1 MPAGLLTNVVR
12 RGTPSRLL
20 LLLHGFGADQY
31 DLAPIA
37 PHLDPEERFLVVC
50 PRGPHAAPPG
60 AAWYPFGG
68 TNPEAA
74 RHSVDLLDDLL
85 DQLCAE
91 EGMRREE
98 AVIAGFSQ
106 GGSMALMLGLRAS
119 DRPRVTGVLC
129 MSGFLADGRGVD
141 MAWEAPG
148 WGDGVGPDDL
158 PPVLVQHGTLD
169 PMVPIERGRKV
180 TADLTARGLA
190 VRHLEYPMEHQLALE
205 SVQDAHRWLD
215 QVVAGE
221 RPSSP
226 PPS

>member
-1 MPAGLLTNVVR
+1 VPAGLLTNVVR
-12 RGTPSRLL
+12 RGAPSRLL

-68 TNPEAA
+68 ADPEAA

-85 DQLCAE
+85 DELCADA
-91 EGMRREE
+91 GMQREE

-119 DRPRVTGVLC
+119 DRPRVAGVLC

-148 WGDGVGPDDL
+148 WVPSAADGL
-158 PPVLVQHGTLD
+158 PPVLVQHGSLD
-169 PMVPIERGRKV
+169 PMVPVERGRAV
-180 TADLTARGLA
+180 TAQLAARGLA
-190 VRHLEYPMEHQLALE
+190 VRHHEYPMEHQLALE
-205 SVQDAHRWLD
+205 SVQDAARWLD

-226 PPS
+226 LPS